1 MVESKLDSR
10 VAGEL
15 LDTIPGIDRFK
26 TVQELED
33 SSRELAEKYP
43 NVVELRTIGS
53 SSEGEPINALIIG
66 EGDQSV
72 FFYGFTHP
80 NEPIGSLTVE
90 YLASR
95 LAANPDLRRRLGYRF
110 ILAKVIDVD
119 GAKLNEGW
127 FRGPF
132 DTLTYAENFYR
143 PPPNEQ
149 AEWTFPIQ
157 YKTLQWDTPI
167 AETRAIKRVVDEF
180 RPEFT
185 YILHNAD
192 FCGVYFYLSHALP
205 SAYAELKQIPAS
217 ERLPLH
223 RGEPPDE
230 LYLETL
236 DEGIYHDYGVS
247 DEYEFLA
254 KTLNIDPATKINYGT
269 DCYEYIRE
277 LYDGFCLTCELPHFY
292 DSRIQNTSP
301 AQHKRRDLLVDSLKI
316 ESETHQLVARVLEET
331 NNLLDVNS
339 RLHRSVRY
347 FLTRYDDV
355 QQSTR
360 AYSTAAEFDRPA
372 TIGEEFDLTVLK
384 KFAQMPI
391 LGTLQRLLRGAQQ
404 RTHSNKLNEPSDKVH
419 SRLLQLNDDIR
430 RVSSPHAV
438 PIRKLVRIQLQSAL
452 TCLNHLDSRLT
463 RHSRSGTQNSASS
476 RLLGPPNAARISAF
490 WLPDR

>member
-1 MVESKLDSR
+1 MKGDARAFAQLVDAVPPFQCFK
-10 VAGEL
+10 L
-15 LDTIPGIDRFK
+15 LD
-26 TVQELED
+26 ELDE
-33 SSRELAEKYP
+33 SSRQLAKKYP
-43 NVVELRTIGS
+43 SSVELRVIGE
-53 SSEGEPINALIIG
+53 SSEGRPITALLIG
-66 EGDQSV
+66 DSDRSV
-72 FFYGFTHP
+72 FLYGFTHP

-95 LAANPDLRRRLGYRF
+95 LAANPQLRKKLGCRF
-110 ILAKVIDVD
+110 ILAKAIDVD

-132 DTLTYAENFYR
+132 DLLTYSQNYYR

-149 AEWTFPIQ
+149 AEWTFPIR
-157 YKTLQWDTPI
+157 YKTLQWNTPI
-167 AETRAIKRVVDEF
+167 AETRAIMRIVDEF
-180 RPEFT
+180 KPEFT

-205 SAYAELKQIPAS
+205 SAYGELKRIPAS
-217 ERLPLH
+217 QGLPLH

-230 LYLETL
+230 LYLQTL

-247 DEYEFLA
+247 DEYEFLH

-292 DSRIQNTSP
+292 DSRIQNTAP
-301 AQHKRRDLLVDSLKI
+301 TQHKRRDLLVNSLKI
-316 ESETHQLVARVLEET
+316 ESETHQLVAWILRET

-339 RLHRSVRY
+339 RLHRSVQY
-347 FLTRYDDV
+347 FLTRYDDA

-391 LGTLQRLLRGAQQ
+391 LGTVQRLLRDAKQ
-404 RTHSNKLNEPSDKVH
+404 RTHSGSLNEPSDKVH
-419 SRLLQLNDDIR
+419 SRLLQLNDDIQ
-430 RVSSPHAV
+430 RVCSPRPV
-438 PIRKLVRIQLQSAL
+438 PIRKLVRIQVQSAL
-452 TCLNHLDSRLT
+452 TCLKHLDLRL
-463 RHSRSGTQNSASS
+463 
-476 RLLGPPNAARISAF
+476 
-490 WLPDR
+490 

>member
-1 MVESKLDSR
+1 MLGIGLDT
-10 VAGEL
+10 AGMREL
-15 LDTIPGIDRFK
+15 LDGVPHFERFK
-26 TVQELED
+26 HVDELEEA
-33 SSRELAEKYP
+33 SRELAKIHTDT
-43 NVVELRTIGS
+43 VEWRTIGQ
-53 SSEGEPINALIIG
+53 SSEGRPITALVIG
-66 EGDQSV
+66 EGNQSV
-72 FFYGFTHP
+72 FLYGFTHP
-80 NEPIGSLTVE
+80 NEPIGSLTIE
-90 YLASR
+90 YLALR
-95 LAANPDLRRRLGYRF
+95 LASSAELRKRLPYRF
-110 ILAKVIDVD
+110 ILAKAIDVD

-127 FRGPF
+127 LRGPF
-132 DTLTYAENFYR
+132 DLLTYAENYYR

-149 AEWTFPIQ
+149 AEWTFPID
-157 YKTLQWDTPI
+157 YKTLHWNTPI
-167 AETRAIKRVVDEF
+167 PETRAIKKVVDEF
-180 RPEFT
+180 KPEFT

-205 SAYAELKQIPAS
+205 SAYGELKQIPIS
-217 ERLPLH
+217 EGLPLH

-247 DEYEFLA
+247 GEYEFLA
-254 KTLNIDPATKINYGT
+254 KTLNIDPATKIDYGT

-292 DSRIQNTSP
+292 DSRIQNTAP

-316 ESETHQLVARVLEET
+316 ESETHQLVARVLGET
-331 NNLLDVNS
+331 DDLLDVNS

-391 LGTLQRLLRGAQQ
+391 LGTAQRLLRDAQQ
-404 RTHSNKLNEPSDKVH
+404 RTHSSRLNEPSDKVH
-419 SRLLQLNDDIR
+419 SRLLQLNDDVR
-430 RVSSPHAV
+430 RVCSPCPV

-452 TCLNHLDSRLT
+452 TCLKHLDSRL
-463 RHSRSGTQNSASS
+463 
-476 RLLGPPNAARISAF
+476 
-490 WLPDR
+490 